1 MSKYSIIDSTI
12 QKILF
17 VTSRYVAVKCWCG
30 GSQHA
35 CMQGIKN
42 VSKREFKKSGKW
54 QLNLSFTKLKIYFYK
69 KWQVRIMVF
78 EVLLYNII

>member
-17 VTSRYVAVKCWCG
+17 VTSRYVAVKRWCG
-30 GSQHA
+30 GSQHD

-42 VSKREFKKSGKW
+42 MSKRELKKSGKW
-54 QLNLSFTKLKIYFYK
+54 QLNLSFTKLNIYFFI

-78 EVLLYNII
+78 EVLLYNI